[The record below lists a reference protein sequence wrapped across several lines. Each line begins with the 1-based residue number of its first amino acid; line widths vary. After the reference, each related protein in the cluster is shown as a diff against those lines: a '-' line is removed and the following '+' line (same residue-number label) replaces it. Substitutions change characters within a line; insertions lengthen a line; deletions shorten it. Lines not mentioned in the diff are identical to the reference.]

1 MSKFCTNCGS
11 PLPENTRFC
20 GNCGSPVLDQ
30 PAPAEPAIAMPV
42 YAGPDY
48 YRQDAPTV
56 EPVQPTAQTYQP
68 VEPVQP
74 TAQTY
79 QPVEPVQPRY
89 QPTMPVAPQ
98 PPKKSNKGL
107 IIAVCVIAFVLVAA
121 AAVTL
126 IVFGDRIFGSKKGG
140 SDPSSTNVT
149 ETVPDQGNTASTAKD
164 ALNKM
169 LEAEVQLDFKT
180 MLDYSYQFRFGK
192 DVTDVKR
199 EEMFRQI
206 EQELEG
212 DETKQFIELYKTMM
226 KDTKIEITGDET
238 LSDSDLKQLKEDLSE
253 DCNNTEKITEAH
265 TLTYKMKLSLF
276 GETEDVELDAT
287 AVKMDGKW
295 YFTDMYGDSLGA
307 LGDFGSGLGG
317 LDDLDYD
324 LDLDDL
330 ELATEAPAQPA

>member
-74 TAQTY
+74 PAQTY
-79 QPVEPVQPRY
+79 QPVQPGY

-121 AAVTL
+121 VAVTL
-126 IVFGDRIFGSKKGG
+126 IVFGDRIFGAKKGG
-140 SDPSSTNVT
+140 SDPSSTDAT
-149 ETVPDQGNTASTAKD
+149 ETVPDQDNSASTAKD
-164 ALNKM
+164 ALSKM
-169 LEAEVQLDFKT
+169 IEATTQLDFKSL
-180 MLDYSYQFRFGK
+180 LDYSYEANFSKQ
-192 DVTDVKR
+192 VTDKDR
-199 EEMFRQI
+199 DDLISQMEK
-206 EQELEG
+206 ELAG
-212 DETKQFIELYKTMM
+212 DDAKQFIDLYKTMM
-226 KDTKIEITGDET
+226 KNTKIDITGDET
-238 LSDSDLKQLKEDLSE
+238 LSDSDLKQLKEDLSA
-253 DCNNTEKITEAH
+253 DYTDTDKITEAH
-265 TLTYKMKLSLF
+265 TLTYNMKLSLL
-276 GETEDVELDAT
+276 GETEDVEMEAK
-287 AVKMDGKW
+287 AIKVDGKW
-295 YFTDMYGDSLGA
+295 YIMEMSGDSMGA
-307 LGDFGSGLGG
+307 LGGFGSGLGG
-317 LDDLDYD
+317 FDDLDYD